1 MKTLKK
7 ILKIVIFIVV
17 ILLIV
22 FGVSYCVM
30 PLVNANYDA
39 TATDLLNKS
48 FLATDSSEMLTF
60 ISLSQVEK
68 VYLTATNITTL
79 EYTISA
85 PVLYLSDD
93 TTYIINKTNLYSI
106 SNNVYLEEV
115 IETSASV

>member
-1 MKTLKK
+1 MKK
-7 ILKIVIFIVV
+7 ILKWALFIVI
-17 ILLIV
+17 ILGIAFLIS
-22 FGVSYCVM
+22 FCVS
-30 PLVNANYDA
+30 PIINVNYSVE
-39 TATDLLNKS
+39 TTDLLNKT
-48 FLATDSSEMLTF
+48 FIATDSSEMLTF

-85 PVLYLSDD
+85 PILYISDD

-106 SNNVYLEEV
+106 SNNVYLEEA